1 MKRMMAE
8 LKGEKYE
15 NLTKEKEELEAEF
28 EALEDTS

>member
-15 NLTKEKEELEAEF
+15 NLTKEKEQLEAQF
-28 EALEDTS
+28 EAMEDTN

>member
-1 MKRMMAE
+1 MMAE